1 MLRKLLKY
9 DFSSIIKL
17 WIIPTITV
25 YVLSFPVGYAIRL
38 TELPRDIPLG
48 IQLSSILGTAVLAL
62 GLFVYL
68 ILTAVLIFKRFYKN
82 FFTDEGYL
90 TFTLP
95 VKRNQL
101 LFSKVLFGTITYSA
115 TIFVFI
121 ATIINLLLMSYQPSA
136 EPTETT
142 NIIASLNDGLCM
154 GTSVS
159 VMYVLAVILLIF
171 AIFVLFNCIS
181 VIFMYL
187 CITIASMVAK
197 KNKVLSAV
205 GIYYLSN
212 STVSF
217 FAMLFML
224 FGLDSIFQWTAVFSE
239 KEGYIF
245 FLLVLFLATT
255 FLALIST
262 CFYLIIYRMLDK
274 KLNLT

>member
-9 DFSSIIKL
+9 DFKSILKL
-17 WIIPTITV
+17 WLIPSLTL
-25 YVLSFPVGYAIRL
+25 YLLSFPVGYVIRL
-38 TELPRDIPLG
+38 SSLPKNIPLG
-48 IQLSSILGTAVLAL
+48 IQISSMLGTAVLIL

-101 LFSKVLFGTITYSA
+101 LFSKALFGTITYSA
-115 TIFVFI
+115 TVFVFI
-121 ATIINLLLMSYQPSA
+121 VTLFNLILMSYQPST
-136 EPTETT
+136 EPTETIS
-142 NIIASLNDGLCM
+142 IITTLNNALGM
-154 GTSVS
+154 GTSIS
-159 VMYVLAVILLIF
+159 VMYVFTVLLLII
-171 AIFVLFNCIS
+171 AIFVLLNCIS
-181 VIFMYL
+181 VLFMYF
-187 CITIASMVAK
+187 CITIASMIAK
-197 KNKVLSAV
+197 KNKVISAV

-224 FGLDSIFQWTAVFSE
+224 FGLDSIFQWTAGFSE
-239 KEGYIF
+239 KEGVIF
-245 FLLVLFLATT
+245 FLLALLLASAL
-255 FLALIST
+255 LALIST

-274 KLNLT
+274 KLNLA